1 MAPEKNMISDSHFSQ
16 LEQANKRLIQNW
28 NVLAKMRAN
37 SGLGEKNRLIK
48 AEMEYLQSLQLVINA
63 AESAILEAEKTK
75 SSTRIPEN
83 EEKNHKKPKK

>member
-16 LEQANKRLIQNW
+16 LEQANQKLTQNW

-37 SGLGEKNRLIK
+37 GGLGEINRLIK

-63 AESAILEAEKTK
+63 AESAILEGEKSK
-75 SSTRIPEN
+75 GRR
-83 EEKNHKKPKK
+83 

>member
-16 LEQANKRLIQNW
+16 LEQANQRLTQNW

-37 SGLGEKNRLIK
+37 GGLGEIDLLIK

-63 AESAILEAEKTK
+63 AESAILDGEKGKRSQSK
-75 SSTRIPEN
+75 SSSN
-83 EEKNHKKPKK
+83 